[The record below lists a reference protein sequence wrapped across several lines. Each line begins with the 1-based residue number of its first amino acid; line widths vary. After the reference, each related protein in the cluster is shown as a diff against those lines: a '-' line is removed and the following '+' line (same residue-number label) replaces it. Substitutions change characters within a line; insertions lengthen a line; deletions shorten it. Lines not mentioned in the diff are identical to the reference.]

1 MSEKNRLR
9 QLNFTKRREAEG
21 FKRILFWL
29 KPDEK
34 AYLKALLLTP
44 YTLVMSEKNRLRQ
57 LNFTKRREAEGF
69 KRILFW
75 LKPDEKAYLKKALA
89 AFRENAG
96 EVELNP
102 VKKVNPY
109 QAEILKGEYPFEFE
123 KIKYPYYTIDKP
135 WDNLRYWNNS
145 LPKGILVFAD
155 SHKRVKK
162 WRAVALDGLGA
173 FPVLWSI
180 RYALEQRCWDLA
192 PSRTRKINFSKFDV
206 QTEVLRMVGDGL
218 GAFPV
223 LWSIRYALEQR
234 CWDLAPSRTRKINFS
249 KFDVQ
254 TEVLRMVGNAKLK
267 VDARFMNSSLG
278 FMTHPIA
285 AQAVTVDRSIADKFP
300 EGVLV
305 VVVDERGELLETN
318 AECPR
323 REEVLLWNFSQ
334 PGLRWDEMKGTWHVA
349 MAVLTKIFRTPDP
362 TI

>member
-1 MSEKNRLR
+1 
-9 QLNFTKRREAEG
+9 
-21 FKRILFWL
+21 
-29 KPDEK
+29 
-34 AYLKALLLTP
+34 
-44 YTLVMSEKNRLRQ
+44 MSEKNRLRQ

-102 VKKVNPY
+102 VKNVNPY

-123 KIKYPYYTIDKP
+123 KIQYPYYTIDKP

-180 RYALEQRCWDLA
+180 RYALEQRCW
-192 PSRTRKINFSKFDV
+192 N
-206 QTEVLRMVGDGL
+206 
-218 GAFPV
+218 
-223 LWSIRYALEQR
+223 
-234 CWDLAPSRTRKINFS
+234 LAPSRTRKINFS

-334 PGLRWDEMKGTWHVA
+334 PGLRWDEMKGTWYVA

>member
-1 MSEKNRLR
+1 M
-9 QLNFTKRREAEG
+9 
-21 FKRILFWL
+21 
-29 KPDEK
+29 
-34 AYLKALLLTP
+34 ALLLTP

-96 EVELNP
+96 AVELNP

-206 QTEVLRMVGDGL
+206 QTEVLRM
-218 GAFPV
+218 
-223 LWSIRYALEQR
+223 I
-234 CWDLAPSRTRKINFS
+234 
-249 KFDVQ
+249 
-254 TEVLRMVGNAKLK
+254 GNAKLK

-278 FMTHPIA
+278 FMTHQIA
-285 AQAVTVDRSIADKFP
+285 AQAVLVDKNIVNNMP
-300 EGVLV
+300 TGVLV

>member
-1 MSEKNRLR
+1 M
-9 QLNFTKRREAEG
+9 
-21 FKRILFWL
+21 
-29 KPDEK
+29 
-34 AYLKALLLTP
+34 ALLLTP

-96 EVELNP
+96 AVELNP

-145 LPKGILVFAD
+145 LPKGILVSAD

-162 WRAVALDGLGA
+162 WRAVAL
-173 FPVLWSI
+173 
-180 RYALEQRCWDLA
+180 
-192 PSRTRKINFSKFDV
+192 
-206 QTEVLRMVGDGL
+206 DGL

>member
-1 MSEKNRLR
+1 M
-9 QLNFTKRREAEG
+9 
-21 FKRILFWL
+21 
-29 KPDEK
+29 
-34 AYLKALLLTP
+34 ALLLTP

-75 LKPDEKAYLKKALA
+75 LKPEEKAYLKKALA

-96 EVELNP
+96 DVELNP
-102 VKKVNPY
+102 VKNVNPY

-192 PSRTRKINFSKFDV
+192 PSRTRKINFSKFD
-206 QTEVLRMVGDGL
+206 M
-218 GAFPV
+218 
-223 LWSIRYALEQR
+223 
-234 CWDLAPSRTRKINFS
+234 
-249 KFDVQ
+249 Q

>member
-1 MSEKNRLR
+1 M
-9 QLNFTKRREAEG
+9 
-21 FKRILFWL
+21 
-29 KPDEK
+29 
-34 AYLKALLLTP
+34 ALLLTP

-102 VKKVNPY
+102 VKNVNPY

-206 QTEVLRMVGDGL
+206 QTEVLRMVG
-218 GAFPV
+218 
-223 LWSIRYALEQR
+223 
-234 CWDLAPSRTRKINFS
+234 
-249 KFDVQ
+249 
-254 TEVLRMVGNAKLK
+254 NAKLK

-278 FMTHPIA
+278 FMTHQIA
-285 AQAVTVDRSIADKFP
+285 AQAVLVDKNIVNNMP
-300 EGVLV
+300 TGVLV

>member
-1 MSEKNRLR
+1 M
-9 QLNFTKRREAEG
+9 
-21 FKRILFWL
+21 
-29 KPDEK
+29 
-34 AYLKALLLTP
+34 ALLLTP

-75 LKPDEKAYLKKALA
+75 LKPEEKAYLKKALA

-96 EVELNP
+96 DVELNP
-102 VKKVNPY
+102 VKNVNPY

-162 WRAVALDGLGA
+162 WRAVAL
-173 FPVLWSI
+173 
-180 RYALEQRCWDLA
+180 
-192 PSRTRKINFSKFDV
+192 
-206 QTEVLRMVGDGL
+206 DGL

-334 PGLRWDEMKGTWHVA
+334 PSLRWDEMKGTWHVA

>member
-1 MSEKNRLR
+1 M
-9 QLNFTKRREAEG
+9 
-21 FKRILFWL
+21 
-29 KPDEK
+29 
-34 AYLKALLLTP
+34 ALLLTP

-102 VKKVNPY
+102 VKNVNPY

-206 QTEVLRMVGDGL
+206 QTEVLRMVG
-218 GAFPV
+218 
-223 LWSIRYALEQR
+223 
-234 CWDLAPSRTRKINFS
+234 
-249 KFDVQ
+249 
-254 TEVLRMVGNAKLK
+254 NAKLK

-285 AQAVTVDRSIADKFP
+285 AQAVSVNKNIVDNMP
-300 EGVLV
+300 TGVLV

-349 MAVLTKIFRTPDP
+349 MAVLTKIFRTPEP

>member
-1 MSEKNRLR
+1 M
-9 QLNFTKRREAEG
+9 
-21 FKRILFWL
+21 
-29 KPDEK
+29 
-34 AYLKALLLTP
+34 ALLLTP

-75 LKPDEKAYLKKALA
+75 LKPEEKAYLKKALA

-96 EVELNP
+96 DVELNP
-102 VKKVNPY
+102 VKNVNPY
-109 QAEILKGEYPFEFE
+109 QAEILKGEYPFEFD

-173 FPVLWSI
+173 FP
-180 RYALEQRCWDLA
+180 A
-192 PSRTRKINFSKFDV
+192 
-206 QTEVLRMVGDGL
+206 
-218 GAFPV
+218 

>member
-1 MSEKNRLR
+1 M
-9 QLNFTKRREAEG
+9 
-21 FKRILFWL
+21 
-29 KPDEK
+29 
-34 AYLKALLLTP
+34 ALLLTP

-89 AFRENAG
+89 TFRENAG

-102 VKKVNPY
+102 VKNVNPY

-206 QTEVLRMVGDGL
+206 QTEVLRMV
-218 GAFPV
+218 
-223 LWSIRYALEQR
+223 S
-234 CWDLAPSRTRKINFS
+234 
-249 KFDVQ
+249 
-254 TEVLRMVGNAKLK
+254 NAKLK

>member
-1 MSEKNRLR
+1 M
-9 QLNFTKRREAEG
+9 
-21 FKRILFWL
+21 
-29 KPDEK
+29 
-34 AYLKALLLTP
+34 ALLLTP

-96 EVELNP
+96 EVEVNP
-102 VKKVNPY
+102 VKNVNPY

-162 WRAVALDGLGA
+162 WRAVAL
-173 FPVLWSI
+173 
-180 RYALEQRCWDLA
+180 
-192 PSRTRKINFSKFDV
+192 
-206 QTEVLRMVGDGL
+206 DGL

>member
-1 MSEKNRLR
+1 ME
-9 QLNFTKRREAEG
+9 FRRFG
-21 FKRILFWL
+21 
-29 KPDEK
+29 K
-34 AYLKALLLTP
+34 ARVLHCYSLGSSRMALLLTP

-102 VKKVNPY
+102 VKNVNPY

-206 QTEVLRMVGDGL
+206 QTEVLRMVG
-218 GAFPV
+218 
-223 LWSIRYALEQR
+223 
-234 CWDLAPSRTRKINFS
+234 
-249 KFDVQ
+249 
-254 TEVLRMVGNAKLK
+254 NAKLK

-285 AQAVTVDRSIADKFP
+285 AQAVSVDKNIVDNMQT
-300 EGVLV
+300 GVLV

-323 REEVLLWNFSQ
+323 REEVLLWDFSQ

>member
-1 MSEKNRLR
+1 M
-9 QLNFTKRREAEG
+9 
-21 FKRILFWL
+21 
-29 KPDEK
+29 
-34 AYLKALLLTP
+34 ALLLTP

-102 VKKVNPY
+102 VKNVNPY

-173 FPVLWSI
+173 FPVLWAI
-180 RYALEQRCWDLA
+180 RYALEQRCWALA
-192 PSRTRKINFSKFDV
+192 RKEAPRTRKID
-206 QTEVLRMVGDGL
+206 
-218 GAFPV
+218 
-223 LWSIRYALEQR
+223 
-234 CWDLAPSRTRKINFS
+234 FS

>member
-1 MSEKNRLR
+1 M
-9 QLNFTKRREAEG
+9 
-21 FKRILFWL
+21 
-29 KPDEK
+29 
-34 AYLKALLLTP
+34 ALLLTP

-89 AFRENAG
+89 TFRENAG

-102 VKKVNPY
+102 VKNVNPY

-206 QTEVLRMVGDGL
+206 QTEVLRMV
-218 GAFPV
+218 
-223 LWSIRYALEQR
+223 S
-234 CWDLAPSRTRKINFS
+234 
-249 KFDVQ
+249 
-254 TEVLRMVGNAKLK
+254 NAKLK

-278 FMTHPIA
+278 FMTHPIV

>member
-1 MSEKNRLR
+1 M
-9 QLNFTKRREAEG
+9 
-21 FKRILFWL
+21 
-29 KPDEK
+29 
-34 AYLKALLLTP
+34 ALLLTP

-75 LKPDEKAYLKKALA
+75 LKPEEKAYLKKALA

-96 EVELNP
+96 DVELNP
-102 VKKVNPY
+102 VKNVNPY

-162 WRAVALDGLGA
+162 WRAVAL
-173 FPVLWSI
+173 
-180 RYALEQRCWDLA
+180 
-192 PSRTRKINFSKFDV
+192 
-206 QTEVLRMVGDGL
+206 DGL

-334 PGLRWDEMKGTWHVA
+334 PGLRWDEMKGTWYVA

>member
-34 AYLKALLLTP
+34 AYLK
-44 YTLVMSEKNRLRQ
+44 N
-57 LNFTKRREAEGF
+57 
-69 KRILFW
+69 
-75 LKPDEKAYLKKALA
+75 ALA

-102 VKKVNPY
+102 VKNVNPY

-135 WDNLRYWNNS
+135 WDNLRYWNNF

-206 QTEVLRMVGDGL
+206 QTEVLRMV
-218 GAFPV
+218 
-223 LWSIRYALEQR
+223 S
-234 CWDLAPSRTRKINFS
+234 
-249 KFDVQ
+249 
-254 TEVLRMVGNAKLK
+254 NAKLK

>member
-1 MSEKNRLR
+1 M
-9 QLNFTKRREAEG
+9 
-21 FKRILFWL
+21 
-29 KPDEK
+29 
-34 AYLKALLLTP
+34 ALLLTP

-102 VKKVNPY
+102 VKNVNPY

-162 WRAVALDGLGA
+162 WRAVAL
-173 FPVLWSI
+173 
-180 RYALEQRCWDLA
+180 
-192 PSRTRKINFSKFDV
+192 
-206 QTEVLRMVGDGL
+206 DGL

-334 PGLRWDEMKGTWHVA
+334 PGLRWDEMKETWHVA

>member
-1 MSEKNRLR
+1 M
-9 QLNFTKRREAEG
+9 
-21 FKRILFWL
+21 
-29 KPDEK
+29 
-34 AYLKALLLTP
+34 ALLLTP

-75 LKPDEKAYLKKALA
+75 LKPEEKAYLKKALA

-96 EVELNP
+96 DVELNP
-102 VKKVNPY
+102 VKNVNPY

-206 QTEVLRMVGDGL
+206 QTEVLRMVG
-218 GAFPV
+218 
-223 LWSIRYALEQR
+223 
-234 CWDLAPSRTRKINFS
+234 
-249 KFDVQ
+249 
-254 TEVLRMVGNAKLK
+254 NAKLK

-285 AQAVTVDRSIADKFP
+285 AQAVTVDKSIADKFP

-323 REEVLLWNFSQ
+323 REEVLLWNFTQ

>member
-1 MSEKNRLR
+1 M
-9 QLNFTKRREAEG
+9 
-21 FKRILFWL
+21 
-29 KPDEK
+29 
-34 AYLKALLLTP
+34 ALLLTP

-75 LKPDEKAYLKKALA
+75 LKPDEKAYLKNALA

-162 WRAVALDGLGA
+162 WRAVAL
-173 FPVLWSI
+173 
-180 RYALEQRCWDLA
+180 
-192 PSRTRKINFSKFDV
+192 
-206 QTEVLRMVGDGL
+206 DGL

>member
-1 MSEKNRLR
+1 M
-9 QLNFTKRREAEG
+9 
-21 FKRILFWL
+21 
-29 KPDEK
+29 
-34 AYLKALLLTP
+34 ALLLTP

-75 LKPDEKAYLKKALA
+75 LKPDEKTYLKKALA

-102 VKKVNPY
+102 VKNVNPY

-123 KIKYPYYTIDKP
+123 KIQYPYYTIDKP

-162 WRAVALDGLGA
+162 WRAVAL
-173 FPVLWSI
+173 
-180 RYALEQRCWDLA
+180 
-192 PSRTRKINFSKFDV
+192 
-206 QTEVLRMVGDGL
+206 DGL

>member
-1 MSEKNRLR
+1 M
-9 QLNFTKRREAEG
+9 
-21 FKRILFWL
+21 
-29 KPDEK
+29 
-34 AYLKALLLTP
+34 ALLLTP
-44 YTLVMSEKNRLRQ
+44 YTIVMSEKNRLRQ

-75 LKPDEKAYLKKALA
+75 LKPEEKAYLKKALA

-96 EVELNP
+96 DVELNP
-102 VKKVNPY
+102 VKNVNPY
-109 QAEILKGEYPFEFE
+109 EAEILKGEYPFEFE

-162 WRAVALDGLGA
+162 WRAVAL
-173 FPVLWSI
+173 
-180 RYALEQRCWDLA
+180 
-192 PSRTRKINFSKFDV
+192 
-206 QTEVLRMVGDGL
+206 DGL

>member
-1 MSEKNRLR
+1 M
-9 QLNFTKRREAEG
+9 
-21 FKRILFWL
+21 
-29 KPDEK
+29 
-34 AYLKALLLTP
+34 ALLLTP

-102 VKKVNPY
+102 VKNVNPY
-109 QAEILKGEYPFEFE
+109 EAEILKGEYPFEFE

-206 QTEVLRMVGDGL
+206 QTEVLRMVG
-218 GAFPV
+218 
-223 LWSIRYALEQR
+223 
-234 CWDLAPSRTRKINFS
+234 
-249 KFDVQ
+249 
-254 TEVLRMVGNAKLK
+254 NAKLK

-278 FMTHPIA
+278 FMTHQIA
-285 AQAVTVDRSIADKFP
+285 AQAVLVDKNIVNNMP
-300 EGVLV
+300 TGVLV

>member
-1 MSEKNRLR
+1 ME
-9 QLNFTKRREAEG
+9 FRRFG
-21 FKRILFWL
+21 
-29 KPDEK
+29 K
-34 AYLKALLLTP
+34 ARVLHCYSLGSSRMALLLTP

-102 VKKVNPY
+102 IKNVNPY

-206 QTEVLRMVGDGL
+206 QTEVLRMVG
-218 GAFPV
+218 
-223 LWSIRYALEQR
+223 
-234 CWDLAPSRTRKINFS
+234 
-249 KFDVQ
+249 
-254 TEVLRMVGNAKLK
+254 NAKLK

-285 AQAVTVDRSIADKFP
+285 AQAVSVDKNIVDNMQT
-300 EGVLV
+300 GVLV

-323 REEVLLWNFSQ
+323 REEVLLWDFSQ

>member
-1 MSEKNRLR
+1 
-9 QLNFTKRREAEG
+9 
-21 FKRILFWL
+21 
-29 KPDEK
+29 
-34 AYLKALLLTP
+34 
-44 YTLVMSEKNRLRQ
+44 MSEKNRLRQ

-75 LKPDEKAYLKKALA
+75 LKPDEKAYLKKTLA

-162 WRAVALDGLGA
+162 WRAVAL
-173 FPVLWSI
+173 
-180 RYALEQRCWDLA
+180 
-192 PSRTRKINFSKFDV
+192 
-206 QTEVLRMVGDGL
+206 DGL

>member
-1 MSEKNRLR
+1 M
-9 QLNFTKRREAEG
+9 
-21 FKRILFWL
+21 
-29 KPDEK
+29 
-34 AYLKALLLTP
+34 ALLLTP
-44 YTLVMSEKNRLRQ
+44 YTIVMSEKNRLRQ

-75 LKPDEKAYLKKALA
+75 LKPEEKAYLKKALA

-96 EVELNP
+96 DVELNP
-102 VKKVNPY
+102 VKNVNPY
-109 QAEILKGEYPFEFE
+109 EAEILKGEYPFEFE

-206 QTEVLRMVGDGL
+206 QTEVLRMVG
-218 GAFPV
+218 
-223 LWSIRYALEQR
+223 
-234 CWDLAPSRTRKINFS
+234 
-249 KFDVQ
+249 
-254 TEVLRMVGNAKLK
+254 NAKLK

-278 FMTHPIA
+278 FMTHQIA
-285 AQAVTVDRSIADKFP
+285 AQAVLVEKNIVNNMPT
-300 EGVLV
+300 GVLV

>member
-1 MSEKNRLR
+1 M
-9 QLNFTKRREAEG
+9 
-21 FKRILFWL
+21 
-29 KPDEK
+29 
-34 AYLKALLLTP
+34 ALLLTP

-75 LKPDEKAYLKKALA
+75 LKPDEKAYLNKALA

-102 VKKVNPY
+102 VKNVNPY

-162 WRAVALDGLGA
+162 WRAVAL
-173 FPVLWSI
+173 
-180 RYALEQRCWDLA
+180 
-192 PSRTRKINFSKFDV
+192 
-206 QTEVLRMVGDGL
+206 DGL

-334 PGLRWDEMKGTWHVA
+334 PGLRWDEMKGTWYVA

>member
-1 MSEKNRLR
+1 
-9 QLNFTKRREAEG
+9 
-21 FKRILFWL
+21 
-29 KPDEK
+29 
-34 AYLKALLLTP
+34 
-44 YTLVMSEKNRLRQ
+44 MSEKNRLRQ

-102 VKKVNPY
+102 VKNVNPY

-206 QTEVLRMVGDGL
+206 QTEVLRMVG
-218 GAFPV
+218 
-223 LWSIRYALEQR
+223 
-234 CWDLAPSRTRKINFS
+234 
-249 KFDVQ
+249 
-254 TEVLRMVGNAKLK
+254 NAKLK

-318 AECPR
+318 AECPKMD
-323 REEVLLWNFSQ
+323 EILLWRHVK
-334 PGLRWDEMKGTWHVA
+334 PGLRRDEMPGTWHVA
-349 MAVLTKIFRTPDP
+349 MEVLTRAFAV
-362 TI
+362 

>member
-1 MSEKNRLR
+1 M
-9 QLNFTKRREAEG
+9 
-21 FKRILFWL
+21 
-29 KPDEK
+29 
-34 AYLKALLLTP
+34 ALLLTP

-89 AFRENAG
+89 TFRENAG

-180 RYALEQRCWDLA
+180 RYALEQRCW
-192 PSRTRKINFSKFDV
+192 N
-206 QTEVLRMVGDGL
+206 
-218 GAFPV
+218 
-223 LWSIRYALEQR
+223 
-234 CWDLAPSRTRKINFS
+234 LAPSRTRKINFS

-334 PGLRWDEMKGTWHVA
+334 PGLRWDEMKGTWYVA

>member
-1 MSEKNRLR
+1 M
-9 QLNFTKRREAEG
+9 
-21 FKRILFWL
+21 
-29 KPDEK
+29 
-34 AYLKALLLTP
+34 ALLLTP

-75 LKPDEKAYLKKALA
+75 LKPEEKAYLKKALA

-96 EVELNP
+96 DVELNP
-102 VKKVNPY
+102 VKNVNPY

-206 QTEVLRMVGDGL
+206 QTEVLRMVG
-218 GAFPV
+218 
-223 LWSIRYALEQR
+223 
-234 CWDLAPSRTRKINFS
+234 
-249 KFDVQ
+249 
-254 TEVLRMVGNAKLK
+254 NAKLK

-305 VVVDERGELLETN
+305 VVVNERGELLETN

>member
-1 MSEKNRLR
+1 M
-9 QLNFTKRREAEG
+9 
-21 FKRILFWL
+21 
-29 KPDEK
+29 
-34 AYLKALLLTP
+34 ALLLTP

-102 VKKVNPY
+102 VKNVNPY
-109 QAEILKGEYPFEFE
+109 QAEILKGEYQFEFE

-206 QTEVLRMVGDGL
+206 QTEVLRMV
-218 GAFPV
+218 
-223 LWSIRYALEQR
+223 S
-234 CWDLAPSRTRKINFS
+234 
-249 KFDVQ
+249 
-254 TEVLRMVGNAKLK
+254 NAKLK

>member
-1 MSEKNRLR
+1 M
-9 QLNFTKRREAEG
+9 
-21 FKRILFWL
+21 
-29 KPDEK
+29 
-34 AYLKALLLTP
+34 ALLLTP

-75 LKPDEKAYLKKALA
+75 LKSDEKAYLKKALA

-102 VKKVNPY
+102 VKNVNPY

-123 KIKYPYYTIDKP
+123 KIQYPYYTIDKP

-162 WRAVALDGLGA
+162 WRAVAL
-173 FPVLWSI
+173 
-180 RYALEQRCWDLA
+180 
-192 PSRTRKINFSKFDV
+192 
-206 QTEVLRMVGDGL
+206 DGL

-334 PGLRWDEMKGTWHVA
+334 PGLRWDEMKGTWYVA

>member
-1 MSEKNRLR
+1 M
-9 QLNFTKRREAEG
+9 
-21 FKRILFWL
+21 
-29 KPDEK
+29 
-34 AYLKALLLTP
+34 ALLLTP

-75 LKPDEKAYLKKALA
+75 LKPEEKAYLKKALA

-96 EVELNP
+96 DVELNP
-102 VKKVNPY
+102 VKNVNPY
-109 QAEILKGEYPFEFE
+109 EAEILKGEYPFEFE

-162 WRAVALDGLGA
+162 WRAVAL
-173 FPVLWSI
+173 
-180 RYALEQRCWDLA
+180 
-192 PSRTRKINFSKFDV
+192 
-206 QTEVLRMVGDGL
+206 DGL